1 MWRRVSVQN
10 YRSLA
15 DVTVDL
21 APFTVVVGPNG
32 SGKSSLADVLVF
44 ASEIGINAASAV
56 ERRGGIVGLRRW
68 SPSKPYDISVDVR
81 AARTRAGLEEPD
93 ARHQFTLHSG
103 RGGDWSFSQETIV
116 AKDFFRTSDE
126 KRDLKLVRKK
136 DGRTVGVG
144 GHVFA
149 PEELPVDVS
158 ATMFVRLHQLRN
170 VRRIRPNP
178 DLMRPPRIAD
188 DRHSLAEGAEN
199 ITVAFRRLPDVR
211 RESVVRTMA
220 RIVPGLREIRVEPFD
235 RYLVLRFA
243 QEQQKGKVATF
254 SATEMSD
261 GALRA
266 LGILTALAQATKD
279 QLLVIEEPEVSVHP
293 GAARL
298 LYEALKEAS
307 RTGSVLV
314 TTHSADLLDAA
325 SDEEILVCRYDEGV
339 SRIGPLAKAQREI
352 VREGL
357 FSLAELVRS
366 EPLRIEGD
374 EPQAVDV

>member
-1 MWRRVSVQN
+1 MWRRVAVQN
-10 YRSLA
+10 FRSLA
-15 DVTVDL
+15 DVTVDI

-32 SGKSSLADVLVF
+32 SGKSSFADVFVF
-44 ASEIGINAASAV
+44 GSELAADAASAV

-68 SPSKPYDISVDVR
+68 SPTKPYALSVDIRIARSRGGLR
-81 AARTRAGLEEPD
+81 APTV
-93 ARHQFTLHSG
+93 RHQFTLNSG
-103 RGGDWSFSQETIV
+103 RDGAWSFSREELV
-116 AKDFFRTSDE
+116 AKDVHITRKAE
-126 KRDLKLVRKK
+126 KVRVE
-136 DGRTVGVG
+136 G
-144 GHVFA
+144 
-149 PEELPVDVS
+149 EELLWRIPAPDQS
-158 ATMFVRLHQLRN
+158 ILSSVRAAGLRALTSVRPLRS

-188 DRHSLAEGAEN
+188 DRRSLTEGADN
-199 ITVAFRRLPDVR
+199 VTVAFRSLPDSK
-211 RESVVRTMA
+211 REGIIATMA
-220 RIVPGLREIRVEPFD
+220 RIVPGLRNIQIEPFD
-235 RYLVLRFA
+235 RYLILRFV
-243 QEQQKGKVATF
+243 QEQHSGKAATF

-266 LGILTALAQATKD
+266 LGILTALAQMTKD

-307 RTGSVLV
+307 GIGSVLV

-325 SDEEILVCRYDEGV
+325 ADDEILVCRYDRGQTRV
-339 SRIGPLAKAQREI
+339 GPLAQAQRDI

-374 EPQAVDV
+374 EPSLIES